1 MKYKYPIDCNVIIII
16 IAKNFIMSGTQ
27 QHNVV
32 TCFPFLLY
40 IVLVQVLKYI
50 LAALACDYIF
60 HNQNSSYWLK
70 HVFLYTT
77 FLTTFTV
84 CNTRTYIYIQ
94 YATQEH
100 IYIYIYSTMMP
111 NIKGT
116 DSSIFSLYSTPG
128 TTFSSIF
135 SGCCS

>member
-1 MKYKYPIDCNVIIII
+1 MYQISKQDMKYKYPIDCNVIIII

-84 CNTRTYIYIQ
+84 CMQHKNIYIYTVCNTRTYIYI
-94 YATQEH
+94 Y
-100 IYIYIYSTMMP
+100 
-111 NIKGT
+111 
-116 DSSIFSLYSTPG
+116 L
-128 TTFSSIF
+128 
-135 SGCCS
+135 